1 MKKIAINILLGL
13 ISIVIGIIKIGK
25 KIQIKINNERNISN
39 KYLALFLMMNQW
51 VKIKQEGKFLSSYFE
66 ENGYNEIAI
75 YGIGYAGKTLIDE
88 LKGSSIKIKYGI
100 DRKADNI
107 YEEFNV
113 ISPQDK
119 LENVDVII
127 VTAIKSFNDIEEI
140 LSEKVNC
147 PIISLED
154 ILYEM

>member
-119 LENVDVII
+119 LENVDAII